1 MKKTITAINF
11 EYTYSPVEHKGAP
24 YSLDGEHWFNH
35 GDLCEIADKASR
47 NLSLSKDANTPYDKG
62 SDIEETNTS
71 VKSSG
76 ATLVNKVLGYDYE
89 STKAMY
95 FNTCHSDNWDYVI
108 LTTEEIIVYNM
119 NKEEFSKFMDVFA
132 SYQKDRKV
140 IRFKKDSMKMVKW
153 LEERL

>member
-11 EYTYSPVEHKGAP
+11 EYIYSPIEHKRAC

-35 GDLCEIADKASR
+35 GDFCEIADKSAKG
-47 NLSLSKDANTPYDKG
+47 LPLKKDANTSYDKG

-76 ATLVNKVLGYDYE
+76 ATLVNKVLGYDFE

-95 FNTCHSDNWDYVI
+95 FATCHSNNWDWVVV
-108 LTTEEIIVYNM
+108 TTEEIIIYNM
-119 NKEEFSKFMDVFA
+119 NRKEFEAFMDTFA
-132 SYQKDRKV
+132 SFNERKY
-140 IRFKKDSMKMVKW
+140 IRFKKDSLKMMNW
-153 LEERL
+153 FEERL